1 MMYIFMYTSHRGATM
16 NQIKQA
22 LERLKKEAYKKYKTE
37 DKPTKKESIFY
48 FGRCV
53 SYSLKLIL
61 KEKEI
66 ITFALLQL
74 ICIGLGYYL
83 WVQMLD
89 WIPEEV
95 WESTKNSDS
104 GSPADL
110 VLLVWSFICVGI
122 TAYPLGLLTA
132 CMGAAHFLHE
142 KGEESTIAK
151 CFRIVLPKA
160 WSIWT
165 FSWIDGWWTV
175 NRILERL
182 PKKED
187 KVPVSQKLLDESIY
201 QAWKIASLGFLPAL
215 IIGRGVMDSCKDSL
229 GVLKTHFKAICQLRI
244 AYSVICWFFGVGSY
258 VGCIFMAPY
267 IVSHMST
274 DNDMYI
280 FYMLAG
286 IPMLIAL
293 FFIQVFFRPIYILSA
308 CRIYSL
314 YVRENN
320 ISVVLPKVSKFSST
334 LIAFIVLLLIVST
347 VFLYRDMLGITQL
360 LSIPYK

>member
-1 MMYIFMYTSHRGATM
+1 MSVAMSE
-16 NQIKQA
+16 IKQA
-22 LERLKKEAYKKYKTE
+22 LKQLKKDAYQDYKDE
-37 DKPTKKESIFY
+37 DKPTKKESLSY
-48 FGRCV
+48 FGRCIL
-53 SYSLKLIL
+53 YSLKLIF

-66 ITFALLQL
+66 VTFAILQL
-74 ICIGLGYYL
+74 VCIGLGYYL

-95 WESTKNSDS
+95 WESAKDSDG

-110 VLLVWSFICVGI
+110 VLLLWSFFCVGL

-142 KGEESTIAK
+142 NGEESTIAK
-151 CFRIVLPKA
+151 CFRIVLPRA
-160 WSIWT
+160 WPIWV
-165 FSWIDGWWTV
+165 FSWLDGWWTV

-182 PKKED
+182 PKKRD
-187 KVPVSQKLLDESIY
+187 RVPLSQKLINEAIY

-229 GVLKTHFKAICQLRI
+229 GVLKKHFKTICQLRI
-244 AYSVICWFFGVGSY
+244 AYSVICWIFGIGSY
-258 VGCIFMAPY
+258 VGAIFMTPY
-267 IVSHMST
+267 IFSHMSSN
-274 DNDMYI
+274 NDMYT
-280 FYMLAG
+280 FYAFVG
-286 IPMLIAL
+286 FPMLIAL

-308 CRIYSL
+308 CRIYSN

-320 ISVVLPKVSKFSST
+320 IPVELPTVSRFSST
-334 LIAFIVLLLIVST
+334 IVAFLVLGIIIGT
-347 VFLYRDMLGITQL
+347 VFLYRDALGITNL